1 MSFSNFSINCG
12 PFAKTR
18 KDADNFC
25 HNLFLSH
32 AIDKCIEQMKKVE
45 EEYKDALLRG
55 DVELIEQK
63 KLEIQTYRA
72 SLQLT
77 AYMLNEVDEIST

>member
-12 PFAKTR
+12 PFAKAR
-18 KDADNFC
+18 RDVDNFC

-32 AIDKCIEQMKKVE
+32 AIDKCIEQMKKAE
-45 EEYKDALLRG
+45 QEYEDALLRG
-55 DVELIEQK
+55 DIELIEQK
-63 KLEIQTYRA
+63 KLEMQTYRA

-77 AYMLNEVDEIST
+77 AYMLDEVDEIST

>member
-1 MSFSNFSINCG
+1 MSPAPRHPVHYVHS
-12 PFAKTR
+12 
-18 KDADNFC
+18 DNFC

-32 AIDKCIEQMKKVE
+32 AINICIGQMKKVE
-45 EEYKDALLRG
+45 EEYEDALLR
-55 DVELIEQK
+55 DDIELIEQK
-63 KLEIQTYRA
+63 KLEIQTYQA

>member
-1 MSFSNFSINCG
+1 MSFGNFSINCG

-18 KDADNFC
+18 KDAANFC

-45 EEYKDALLRG
+45 EEYEDALLR
-55 DVELIEQK
+55 DDTELIEQK
-63 KLEIQTYRA
+63 KLEIQTYQA

-77 AYMLNEVDEIST
+77 AYMLNEVDEAST